1 MNFDFL
7 ICLLLQ
13 FQDVK
18 LMQLVIDLVTRKWF
32 GLSGWSFLIDKPEQ
46 KKENI

>member
-13 FQDVK
+13 FQDMK
-18 LMQLVIDLVTRKWF
+18 LMQLVIDLVT
-32 GLSGWSFLIDKPEQ
+32 
-46 KKENI
+46 KK